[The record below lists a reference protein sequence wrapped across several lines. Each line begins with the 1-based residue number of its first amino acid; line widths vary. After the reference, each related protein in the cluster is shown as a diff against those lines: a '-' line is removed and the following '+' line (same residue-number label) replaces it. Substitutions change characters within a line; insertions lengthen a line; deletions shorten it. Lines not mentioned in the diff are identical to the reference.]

1 MFNNI
6 TEPNQIVVI
15 DSINHFIKMIFVNCQ
30 LSHDVSGYKDLMGQ
44 EYFILS
50 LIAVIKSF

>member
-6 TEPNQIVVI
+6 AEPNQIVVI
-15 DSINHFIKMIFVNCQ
+15 DAINHFNQDDIC
-30 LSHDVSGYKDLMGQ
+30 HDVSGYEDLMGQ